1 MHIIKGKRG
10 FEFLMHGT
18 TLAPLEEQRL
28 ASQSSAIGD
37 HEDSADHPG
46 TSFLWIGNNHHLGR
60 EDVAQ
65 LVRHLQAWLE
75 TGSLAITEETRD
87 T

>member
-28 ASQSSAIGD
+28 ASQS
-37 HEDSADHPG
+37 SADHPG